1 MAVIRLAAVPA
12 LALSVLVVPAGQVP
26 AGGGAAE
33 RPAARAAVGTGGPSP
48 GAAAVSGCAPVPAAE
63 CGTVRVPL
71 DRSHPGRGSI
81 DVAYALIRHRD
92 QSSPAAGTVVP
103 NPGGPGGA
111 AIGMAP
117 VYAEALGGLL
127 ADHDL
132 LLIDPRGTGRS
143 DPIQCGVASLPA
155 TRDGLTRAVARC
167 GRSLGVRARGY
178 TSAATADDIDAVR
191 AHLRL
196 PRLDLLGESYGTYLM
211 TVYAQR
217 HPGHIR
223 SIVLSSAFP
232 LAFDMWARP
241 NARAI
246 PRAIRLMCARSAG
259 KCDGERTLAELARLA
274 QRLRQHP
281 IRYQVPAE
289 AGPRVLDETALA
301 GIVYNAG
308 MDLGQLPAIVRAA
321 LAGDTAPLVAAAQA
335 LRPLSGSSADN
346 GGQNLALAA
355 ALQCNDFPALWNRH
369 APVPVRLRQF
379 AAGRAA
385 LPAGTFYP
393 FSARAWTSAIIDRG
407 NTCIRWPDRH
417 GPVQR
422 TSGPFADVP
431 VLVLSGDL
439 DPNTPTEE
447 GRLAA
452 RQFRN
457 SRVIEVPNV
466 GHVPESASSCAAA
479 ILMDFIRTLQVRDTS
494 CLAGI
499 PPIPVT

>member
-1 MAVIRLAAVPA
+1 MALSRWAATPV
-12 LALSVLVVPAGQVP
+12 LALSLLVVPAGQVP
-26 AGGGAAE
+26 AGGETLA
-33 RPAARAAVGTGGPSP
+33 RPGDRAALGTDGLSP
-48 GAAAVSGCAPVPAAE
+48 QAAASSDCAPVPAE

-71 DRSHPGRGSI
+71 DWSHPDRGTI
-81 DVAYALIRHRD
+81 EITYALLRHRD

-103 NPGGPGGA
+103 NPGGPGSSPIAFAPRYA
-111 AIGMAP
+111 AAFG
-117 VYAEALGGLL
+117 ELL

-132 LLIDPRGTGRS
+132 LLIDPRGVGQS
-143 DPIQCGVASLPA
+143 SPLHCGLASFPP
-155 TRDGLTRAVARC
+155 TRDGLTRAIAEC
-167 GRSLGVRARGY
+167 GRSLGDRARYY

-191 AHLRL
+191 AHLRI

-217 HPGHIR
+217 HPDHIR

-241 NARAI
+241 NARAVQ
-246 PRAIRLMCARSAG
+246 RAIRLMCARSAG
-259 KCDGERTLAELARLA
+259 KCDGDRTLAELAQLA
-274 QRLRQHP
+274 RQLRQDP
-281 IRYQVPAE
+281 IPYQVPGEAE
-289 AGPRVLDETALA
+289 PRVLDETALA

-308 MDLGQLPAIVRAA
+308 MDLGQIPAIVRAA

-335 LRPLSGSSADN
+335 FLPLSGSSADN
-346 GGQNLALAA
+346 GEQDLALTASIF
-355 ALQCNDFPALWNRH
+355 CNDFPTLWNRH
-369 APVPVRLRQF
+369 TPVPVRLRKF
-379 AAGRAA
+379 EAGRAA

-393 FSARAWTSAIIDRG
+393 FSAPAWTSAIIDRG

-452 RQFRN
+452 QQFRD

-466 GHVPESASSCAAA
+466 AHVPEQWSGCAAA
-479 ILMDFIRTLQVRDTS
+479 IETDFIRTLRVGDTS
-494 CLAGI
+494 CLADI

>member
-1 MAVIRLAAVPA
+1 MALSRWAAAPV
-12 LALSVLVVPAGQVP
+12 LALFVLVVPAGQAP
-26 AGGGAAE
+26 AGGEALE
-33 RPAARAAVGTGGPSP
+33 RPADRAALGTVGLSP
-48 GAAAVSGCAPVPAAE
+48 EAAAVSDCTPVPAE

-71 DRSHPGRGSI
+71 DWSRPDRGSI
-81 DVAYALIRHRD
+81 DVAYALLRHRD

-103 NPGGPGGA
+103 NPGGPGDS
-111 AIGMAP
+111 AIEFAP
-117 VYAEALGGLL
+117 LYAEAFGELL
-127 ADHDL
+127 VDHDL
-132 LLIDPRGTGRS
+132 LLIDPRGTGQS
-143 DPIQCGVASLPA
+143 GPIQCGVPSLPA
-155 TRDGLTRAVARC
+155 TRDGLTRAIAEC
-167 GRSLGVRARGY
+167 GSSLGVRARYY

-191 AHLRL
+191 AHLRI

-217 HPGHIR
+217 HPDHIR

-241 NARAI
+241 NARAVQ
-246 PRAIRLMCARSAG
+246 RAIRLMCERSAG
-259 KCDGERTLAELARLA
+259 KCDGERALAELAQLA
-274 QRLRQHP
+274 QQLRQHP
-281 IRYQVPAE
+281 IPYQVPAE
-289 AGPRVLDETALA
+289 AAPRVLDETALA

-308 MDLGQLPAIVRAA
+308 MDLGQLPAIVGAA

-335 LRPLSGSSADN
+335 LVPLSGSSAEE
-346 GGQNLALAA
+346 GGSDLALAFA
-355 ALQCNDFPALWNRH
+355 VGCNDFPTLWNRH

-385 LPAGTFYP
+385 LPVGTFYP

-431 VLVLSGDL
+431 VLILSGDL

-447 GRLAA
+447 GHLAA
-452 RQFRN
+452 RQFRD

-466 GHVPESASSCAAA
+466 GHVPESHSGCPAA
-479 ILMDFIRTLQVRDTS
+479 ILMNFIRTLQVGDTS
-494 CLAGI
+494 CLADI

>member
-1 MAVIRLAAVPA
+1 MALFRWAAAPV
-12 LALSVLVVPAGQVP
+12 LALCLLVVPAGPVP
-26 AGGGAAE
+26 AGGEALQ
-33 RPAARAAVGTGGPSP
+33 RPADRAALGTAGVSP
-48 GAAAVSGCAPVPAAE
+48 EAAAVSDCTPVPAE

-71 DRSHPGRGSI
+71 DWSHPDRGTI
-81 DVAYALIRHRD
+81 HIAYALLRHRD
-92 QSSPAAGTVVP
+92 QSAPAAGTVVP
-103 NPGGPGGA
+103 NPGGPGNSPIA
-111 AIGMAP
+111 FAP
-117 VYAEALGGLL
+117 LYAQAFADLL

-132 LLIDPRGTGRS
+132 LLIDPRGVGQS
-143 DPIQCGVASLPA
+143 SPLNCGLASFPA
-155 TRDGLTRAVARC
+155 TRDALTRAIAEC
-167 GRSLGVRARGY
+167 GRSLGDRARDY

-191 AHLRL
+191 AHLNI

-217 HPGHIR
+217 HPDHIR

-246 PRAIRLMCARSAG
+246 GRAIRLMCERSAG
-259 KCDGERTLAELARLA
+259 KCDGERTLAELAQLA
-274 QRLRQHP
+274 RQLRHHP
-281 IRYQVPAE
+281 IPYQVPGEAE
-289 AGPRVLDETALA
+289 PRVLDETALA
-301 GIVYNAG
+301 GIVYSLG

-335 LRPLSGSSADN
+335 LLPLSGSSADN
-346 GGQNLALAA
+346 GEQDLALTVSIF
-355 ALQCNDFPALWNRH
+355 CNDFPTLWNRH
-369 APVPVRLRQF
+369 TPLPVRLRKF
-379 AAGRAA
+379 EAGRAA

-452 RQFRN
+452 QQFRD

-466 GHVPESASSCAAA
+466 AHVPEAHTGCAAA
-479 ILMDFIRTLQVRDTS
+479 IEMDFIRTLRVGDTS
-494 CLAGI
+494 CLADI